1 MELIFIL
8 VLPAAL
14 WAQSWYFLG
23 LYSNPRTLGIIAAT
37 VGITLIGLAVFAG
50 GDYRP
55 LTSEPVSANA
65 ALSAFIIVWAIY
77 SLMVAAVTLWGFD
90 ERTLGF
96 YSLFLWV
103 VSLLYA
109 GYYFLGDE
117 LIGGAQEV
125 DSISAILGIVSLLLA
140 AIAALVFFYLA
151 PPFSR
156 MRQTTG
162 WFELVV
168 SIIIAVLGGLSILGL
183 QVFL

>member
-8 VLPAAL
+8 ILPAAL

-37 VGITLIGLAVFAG
+37 VGITLISLVVFAG

-55 LTSEPVSANA
+55 LTSEPVAANS
-65 ALSAFIIVWAIY
+65 ALSAFILVWAIY
-77 SLMVAAVTLWGFD
+77 ALMVAAVTLWGFD

-109 GYYFLGDE
+109 GYYFLGSE
-117 LIGGAQEV
+117 LLGGAQAADAV
-125 DSISAILGIVSLLLA
+125 SWLMGIIAILLTVIS
-140 AIAALVFFYLA
+140 ALVFFYLG
-151 PPFSR
+151 PPFAR

-162 WFELVV
+162 WFELVL
-168 SIIIAVLGGLSILGL
+168 SIIIAILGGLLVLGIPL
-183 QVFL
+183 N